1 MQAVKNNPVADLKI
15 WDKICII
22 VGEGRE
28 AGVYQTRIEDII
40 NGGIVVMH
48 LEFVSGHTLLR
59 NDTPVVVQ
67 FTREDAAYQFHSR
80 VKVQGSDQTRRII
93 LTPPRGFQRVQ
104 RRMFAR
110 VDFTVKVSYAHLPAD
125 SKWDEWLTD
134 AVWTTTTAVNV
145 SAGGVLI
152 KLQSKIIVGN
162 LVAFQI
168 KNFSEANLPT
178 AWVAICRRTLVQDGQ
193 SLAGFEF
200 IFSSELGRHISK
212 SGLHHLPKEYKK
224 FDQRTQDRLVT
235 YLFHKQIELRQKG
248 LI

>member
-1 MQAVKNNPVADLKI
+1 VQAVNSNPVADLKI
-15 WDKICII
+15 WDKVCII

-28 AGVYQTRIEDII
+28 AGVYQTRIVDII
-40 NGGIVVMH
+40 NGGIVVMN

-59 NDTPVVVQ
+59 NNTPVVVQ

-80 VKVQGSDQTRRII
+80 VRVQGAEETRRV
-93 LTPPRGFQRVQ
+93 LLSPPRGFRRVQ

-110 VDFTVKVSYAHLPAD
+110 VDFTVRVSYTPLPVD
-125 SKWDEWLTD
+125 SKWDVWLGGG
-134 AVWTTTTAVNV
+134 VWTDTTSVDV
-145 SAGGVLI
+145 SAGGLLVRLS
-152 KLQSKIIVGN
+152 SKATVGQ
-162 LVAFQI
+162 LFAFQI
-168 KNFSEANLPT
+168 RNFGKAGLPT
-178 AWVAICRRTLVQDGQ
+178 TLIAICRRTFVRDGQ

-200 IFSSELGRHISK
+200 LLSNELNRYLSR
-212 SGLHHLPKEYKK
+212 SDLHHLPHEYKQ